1 MNATEN
7 TNDGFI
13 DHSAAHEAQHEAW
26 RGDAADGAENKQSNA
41 ERIAGHPMYSASDL
55 AYLRR
60 KGYGDAEILAFWDR
74 DHAAGAKPVHHENAG
89 SGKELQDLL
98 RDCISPQAVALIA
111 QAIRQRL
118 EAPIGEADAVIALQ
132 QDIAACHAQR
142 VRRTARGGPRRRR
155 RLQSGP
161 QRHRITNRSHPGG
174 PRRSVGRGL

>member
-74 DHAAGAKPVHHENAG
+74 DPAEPA
-89 SGKELQDLL
+89 KELRDLVQD
-98 RDCISPQAVALIA
+98 CMSPQAVALIA

-118 EAPIGEADAVIALQ
+118 EAPIGVVDAAVALQ
-132 QDIAACHAQR
+132 QDIAACHARWFAEQLVAALGGEDGYR
-142 VRRTARGGPRRRR
+142 VA
-155 RLQSGP
+155 LKD
-161 QRHRITNRSHPGG
+161 IEA
-174 PRRSVGRGL
+174 